1 MHFIYILKV
10 RNRFK
15 TVFKMFCRMSL
26 VSRVSMRSIPYHTP
40 LRRVGNVSPL
50 ATRQL
55 FSSVRSTYNKPVLK
69 ASVGGNIAKKLVK
82 YTLVTLSGL
91 TAYFAYITYVE
102 LHPKTQLPQ
111 TTTFKNGSPRK
122 KLVILGTGWGAVS
135 LLQKLDTT
143 QYNVIVVSPRNY
155 FLFTPLLTSTP
166 VGTIDLK
173 SIMEPIRHIIRRKK
187 GEVVYLEANAT
198 DIDPI
203 SKNITIIDN
212 SQETKNITYDY
223 LVMCVGAESTTFHI
237 PGVKENAIFIKEA
250 YDSLKIK
257 DKILNNIE
265 RAAFLDINDPKRK
278 QLLSFVVVGGG
289 PTGVEMA
296 AELQD
301 YVNESLSKWVPE
313 ISKDISIS
321 LVEGLPNI
329 LNMFDKNLIEYTQNF
344 IRDSNID
351 LLLNAFVK
359 SVDEN
364 AITVEVHDTK
374 QLIPYGML
382 IWATG
387 IQPREITRKLGQK
400 LSAFQTDRRGLLINS
415 KLQLLGAE
423 NSIYAIGDCTFHVG
437 LAPTAQVAHQEG
449 QYLAKIFKQVHKLNQ
464 LEWES
469 KLESNKSDL
478 RQEQIESQRKY
489 ILENKI
495 PDFEY
500 SYKGTLAYIGSERA
514 IAELK
519 IAGRDYQLRGSPFAF
534 LFWKIVYLSM
544 CVSVRNTLM
553 VSMDWCK
560 VYFFG
565 RNSV

>member
-1 MHFIYILKV
+1 MFGRMKIV
-10 RNRFK
+10 NGSCTRF
-15 TVFKMFCRMSL
+15 
-26 VSRVSMRSIPYHTP
+26 IPYVSP
-40 LRRVGNVSPL
+40 VRRMTTVSPL
-50 ATRQL
+50 YSGQL
-55 FSSVRSTYNKPVLK
+55 LNLAKSSQGSPVLK
-69 ASVGGNIAKKLVK
+69 ASVGGKFARKFFK
-82 YTLVTLSGL
+82 YSLLALGGL
-91 TAYFAYITYVE
+91 TSYFTYITYVE

-111 TTTFKNGSPRK
+111 TSTFKDGSPRK
-122 KLVILGTGWGAVS
+122 NLVILGTGWGAVS

-166 VGTIDLK
+166 VGTVDLK
-173 SIMEPIRHIIRRKK
+173 SIMEPIRHILRRKK

-198 DIDPI
+198 DIDPFN
-203 SKNITIIDN
+203 KNITIIDN
-212 SQETKNITYDY
+212 YQETKNITYDY

-301 YVNESLSKWVPE
+301 YVNESLSKWIPE

-329 LNMFDKNLIEYTQNF
+329 LNMFDKNLIEFTQNF

-351 LLLNAFVK
+351 LLLNTFVK
-359 SVDEN
+359 GVDEN
-364 AITVEVHDTK
+364 SVTVEVNNTK
-374 QLIPYGML
+374 QIIPYGML

-387 IQPREITRKLGQK
+387 IQPREITRKLGQE
-400 LSAFQTDRRGLLINS
+400 LPRFQTDRRGLLINS

-423 NSIYAIGDCTFHVG
+423 DSIYAIGDCTFHTG

-449 QYLAKIFKQVHKLNQ
+449 RYLANIFKQLHKLDK
-464 LEWES
+464 LDWES
-469 KLESNKSDL
+469 KKDSNQSDI
-478 RQEQIESQRKY
+478 RQAQIETQRKY
-489 ILENKI
+489 ILEHKI
-495 PDFEY
+495 SDFQY